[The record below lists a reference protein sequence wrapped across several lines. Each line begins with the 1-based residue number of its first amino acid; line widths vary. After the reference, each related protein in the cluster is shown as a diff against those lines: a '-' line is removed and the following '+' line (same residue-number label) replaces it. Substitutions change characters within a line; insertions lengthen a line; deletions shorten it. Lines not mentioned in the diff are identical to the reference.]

1 MANVDTLVQ
10 EAQKLND
17 SEKTQLVG
25 ELLNKGGILWLA
37 KVLGSL
43 ENKFGVKAAAP
54 MGGAVADT
62 KKSDAPAAPT
72 IFDVVLKSSGA
83 KKIDVIKIVRAETGL
98 GLKEAKDLC
107 DKGGEAVKKGLD
119 KAEAEKLAKTLKDAG
134 AEVELKPA

>member
-17 SEKTQLVG
+17 AEKTQLMG
-25 ELLNKGGILWLA
+25 ELLHKGGILWLA

-43 ENKFGVKAAAP
+43 ETRLGVKAA
-54 MGGAVADT
+54 GVSGAVEQ
-62 KKSDAPAAPT
+62 KKKDDGPAAPT
-72 IFDVVLKSSGA
+72 VFDVILKSSGA
-83 KKIDVIKIVRAETGL
+83 KKIDVIKVVRAETGL